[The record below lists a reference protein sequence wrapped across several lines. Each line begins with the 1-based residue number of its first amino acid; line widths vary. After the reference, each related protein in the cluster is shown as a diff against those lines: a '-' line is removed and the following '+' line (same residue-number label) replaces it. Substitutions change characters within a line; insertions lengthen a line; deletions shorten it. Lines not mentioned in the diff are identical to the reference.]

1 MDIPEE
7 AVDAAVDALVAS
19 RLGDHKGIS
28 GEEFVEAARA
38 ALEAAAP
45 HLLREAQAALDAVR
59 ELHTEDV
66 FRGHLSNGCRTCGG
80 GVGWPCPTIKALD
93 ATNPYRSQA

>member
-19 RLGDHKGIS
+19 RLGDHKGIN

-45 HLLREAQAALDAVR
+45 HMLAEAWEEGEVAGQDNR
-59 ELHTEDV
+59 DSN
-66 FRGHLSNGCRTCGG
+66 RGYNIEH
-80 GVGWPCPTIKALD
+80 KY
-93 ATNPYRSQA
+93 NPYRSQA